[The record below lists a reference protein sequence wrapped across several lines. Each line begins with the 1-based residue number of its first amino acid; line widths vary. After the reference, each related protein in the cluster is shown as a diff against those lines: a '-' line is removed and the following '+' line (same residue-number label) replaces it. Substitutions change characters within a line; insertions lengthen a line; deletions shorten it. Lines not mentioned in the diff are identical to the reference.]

1 MFVHTLHFSVTL
13 DVCEFAKLRVA
24 VDGKTSHWTPAAK
37 AAFLNFVIA
46 TREPSARA
54 HPTSRMTCGTPL
66 QVYCLPVFTGAC
78 LVRWWLGCKHVF
90 LSATGGQASSNTPS
104 GT

>member
-1 MFVHTLHFSVTL
+1 MISKSVIGGFVFVHTLHFSVTL

-46 TREPSARA
+46 T
-54 HPTSRMTCGTPL
+54 
-66 QVYCLPVFTGAC
+66 
-78 LVRWWLGCKHVF
+78 
-90 LSATGGQASSNTPS
+90 
-104 GT
+104 

>member
-24 VDGKTSHWTPAAK
+24 VDGKTSHWAPAAK

-46 TREPSARA
+46 TREPSARV
-54 HPTSRMTCGTPL
+54 HPTSRMTYVGHLCRSTVSQFSREPAL
-66 QVYCLPVFTGAC
+66 Y
-78 LVRWWLGCKHVF
+78 
-90 LSATGGQASSNTPS
+90 GG
-104 GT
+104 G